1 MTSDARLF
9 ALFDELEQEATAAY
23 DRERVL
29 EVGDRS
35 RAEYRAVTLASRIV
49 ASVDSEVAFDV
60 QGVGTVRGVVARTGD
75 GWCLVRAAAADW
87 VVALAAVET
96 VRGASERSRPEV
108 TWSPVQRL
116 GLGAA
121 LRRLADAETE
131 CVLHQ
136 RSGARHEC
144 VVRRVGADFV
154 EVAVRGGRGGRERRT
169 VLVAT
174 SAVAAVR
181 SGVAA
186 AV

>member
-1 MTSDARLF
+1 MTSDERLF

-23 DRERVL
+23 DRERSL

-35 RAEYRAVTLASRIV
+35 RAEYRAVTLASRVV
-49 ASVDSEVAFDV
+49 ASLDTELSFDV
-60 QGVGTVRGVVARTGD
+60 EGVGTVRGVVGRAGD
-75 GWCLVRAAAADW
+75 GWCLVRASQADW
-87 VVALAAVET
+87 VVALPAVAA

-108 TWSPVQRL
+108 TWSPLQRL

-136 RSGARHEC
+136 RTGARHEC

-154 EVAVRGGRGGRERRT
+154 EVAVRGGRGGREHRT

-174 SAVAAVR
+174 AAIAAVR
-181 SGVAA
+181 SGASA

>member
-1 MTSDARLF
+1 M
-9 ALFDELEQEATAAY
+9 EQEATAAY
-23 DRERVL
+23 DRERTL

-49 ASVDSEVAFDV
+49 ASADTEVSFEV
-60 QGVGTVRGVVARTGD
+60 EGVGTVRGTIGRTGD

-87 VVALAAVET
+87 VVALAAVEA

-116 GLGAA
+116 GLGSA

-136 RSGARHEC
+136 RSGTRHEC

-154 EVAVRGGRGGRERRT
+154 EVAVRGGRGGRERRS

-174 SAVAAVR
+174 AAIAAVR
-181 SGVAA
+181 SGLSAPA
-186 AV
+186 